1 MPSSSNEMSGR
12 QEAGTME
19 DSCFLLNKIKP
30 QLFSLFFNFTFHHK
44 VWRPEPGALEKQVK
58 IGPLEHQFGHMVHL
72 CILEQIQRTNS
83 RKGVLSGQWFGVV
96 VEVDDVGFP
105 EA

>member
-1 MPSSSNEMSGR
+1 MGLNEKDRGLPRSFFCM
-12 QEAGTME
+12 QPDA
-19 DSCFLLNKIKP
+19 LPLN
-30 QLFSLFFNFTFHHK
+30 LAFHHK
-44 VWRPEPGALEKQVK
+44 VRWSEPGALENQVK
-58 IGPLEHQFGHMVHL
+58 IGPLEHQFGHVVHL

-96 VEVDDVGFP
+96 VEVDDIGFP

>member
-1 MPSSSNEMSGR
+1 MGSNEKDRGLPRSFCCLQPDALR
-12 QEAGTME
+12 
-19 DSCFLLNKIKP
+19 LN
-30 QLFSLFFNFTFHHK
+30 LAFHHK
-44 VWRPEPGALEKQVK
+44 VRWSEPRALEKQVK
-58 IGPLEHQFGHMVHL
+58 IGPLEHQFGHVVHL

-96 VEVDDVGFP
+96 VEVDDIGFP

>member
-1 MPSSSNEMSGR
+1 MSFVAHGLKR
-12 QEAGTME
+12 KRPGITPVFFCLQPNV
-19 DSCFLLNKIKP
+19 LRLN
-30 QLFSLFFNFTFHHK
+30 LAFHHK
-44 VWRPEPGALEKQVK
+44 VRWPEPRSLEKQVK
-58 IGPLEHQFGHMVHL
+58 VGPLEHQFGHVVHL

-96 VEVDDVGFP
+96 VEIDDIGFP

>member
-1 MPSSSNEMSGR
+1 MSFVAHGLKR
-12 QEAGTME
+12 KRPGITPVFFRLQP
-19 DSCFLLNKIKP
+19 DVLRLN
-30 QLFSLFFNFTFHHK
+30 FAFHHK
-44 VWRPEPGALEKQVK
+44 VRWSEPRSLEKQVK
-58 IGPLEHQFGHMVHL
+58 VGPLEHQFGHVVHL

-96 VEVDDVGFP
+96 VEVDDIGFP